1 MLIKRIITNLATLRM
16 HSVKLSVSG
25 SGSIYASLK
34 PLSRFGRRLGIVWL
48 GVVASTTFLSATD
61 VALPAAFPGTWS
73 TVGRVAPQNTS
84 DSVTLQDGFIAS
96 KETWGDCEFTFHARA
111 PQEAGQVQIW
121 AGLRG
126 RDRDSRYI
134 FGLRGGNN
142 NDVYLARYAPDGNDE
157 FLGVA
162 PLDFKPAPGTWYTLR
177 AVAQGNRF
185 QIYVNDEP
193 LPRINVV
200 DEKPLWEK
208 GSVSLG
214 GGWLPVE
221 FRDVSVK
228 EVTAPPPTVT
238 QVWQPPGFDREA
250 RRAQERAAYQ
260 PVHLD
265 RLGPDRTEVSLD
277 GKWLFSP
284 EQELGAGTQPLGSDY
299 DDSKWHVIDVPAF
312 WTPSLSWLYGE
323 TGFKLGTGVASSKG
337 ISDKFYE
344 AEQERLDN
352 YTFNWKQTKSA
363 WYRHEVDL
371 PAEIPGHHVELDFDA
386 IAKIAQVWVNGVE
399 VGTHTGMFGEL
410 KCDLTHA
417 VRPGKNVIAVHVVG
431 IPQKAA
437 DDQVVGVAV
446 TMEVTS
452 AMLNSLP
459 HGMLRDDASG
469 IWQPVKLVITKPL
482 AVNDV
487 YIRPRLDG
495 AEFDVELRNDDALPQ
510 EAEIGYDIRS
520 AQDGAVLDAS
530 TQTREVSV
538 PPGGTQTVTLSTP
551 SLNPKLWTPAEPNL
565 YHLEI
570 QVGSGSAIVDRTST
584 EFGFRTF
591 AADHGRFLLNG
602 KPYWL
607 RGADHFPNSLR
618 PNDEE
623 LARKFIQL
631 AHDGNVRMTRSH
643 AVPMSET
650 WLKAADEIGLG
661 VSYEGTWPWL
671 MLKGEPPD
679 EKLLKVW
686 KDEFASLIHRYRNHP
701 SILIWTVNNEM
712 KFPIFD
718 QHDPVLLKKKWTI
731 LDDMIKTVR
740 NIDPTRV
747 IVADSSYSRRGV
759 GSEYEQFIKPNG
771 FDDGDADDVHAYYGW
786 YDPSF
791 FHFFKGE
798 FGSRAWP
805 DRPLISQE
813 MSTGY
818 SRNDDGHPVRA
829 YLFNHYTPQA
839 LVGDEAYENRDPSLF
854 LQRQAFMTKELAEAL
869 RRADRQDC
877 AGILHFAYI
886 SWFQDAW
893 NAGTIKPFETYYALQ
908 SALQPVLV
916 SAELYGRHFYAG
928 STIRR
933 RVCVVNDAED
943 CSDLP
948 ATSLNWEIQAGGKT
962 LAQGTVPVPPTAYYS
977 NQWLDVD
984 FTMPKAL
991 PAPRA
996 DAQLLLDLQAGGK
1009 SISKNSYDITVTTEE
1024 WTAEDLPG
1032 QAGEISVFDPAH
1044 DSNRM
1049 WQGLPVSEITSLDTL
1064 RSGSPR
1070 VLIVFH
1076 ASDVLGETQKAAE
1089 LKQYVQ
1095 DGGKVLLLGAGAQ
1108 LPLLFPE
1115 QIAGYRPTNS
1125 GEVVTMHRAESPVFD
1140 GLEPLDMSWFELG
1153 ASHLPMA
1160 CHGIYRIERGR
1171 EDVADLANHC
1181 DIHGYLKKP
1190 DDLDTLSGSPIV
1202 EINIGQGT
1210 VLASEMALEAGPEDP
1225 LARRL
1230 LCNMIGSLLR

>member
-1 MLIKRIITNLATLRM
+1 MDLVMTGPALKFVGCLRLAL
-16 HSVKLSVSG
+16 
-25 SGSIYASLK
+25 
-34 PLSRFGRRLGIVWL
+34 LGFI
-48 GVVASTTFLSATD
+48 ASTTFLSAAD
-61 VALPAAFPGTWS
+61 VALPSAFPGTWS
-73 TVGRVAPQNTS
+73 TVGRVTPQNTS
-84 DSVTLQDGFIAS
+84 DSVTLQDGFVTS
-96 KETWGDCEFTFHARA
+96 KETWGDCEFTFRARA
-111 PQEAGQVQIW
+111 PQEASQVQIW

-162 PLDFKPAPGTWYTLR
+162 PLDFKPVPGTWYTLR
-177 AVAQGNRF
+177 AVVRENRF
-185 QIYVNDEP
+185 QIYVNDES

-200 DEKPLWEK
+200 DPKPLWDK
-208 GSVSLG
+208 GTVSLG

-228 EVTAPPPTVT
+228 EATASGPVTT

-260 PVHLD
+260 PVHVD
-265 RLGPDRTEVSLD
+265 QLGPDRTEIPLD

-284 EQELGAGTQPLGSDY
+284 DQELDAGTQPLGVDY
-299 DDSKWHVIDVPAF
+299 DDNKWHVIDVPAF

-323 TGFKLGTGVASSKG
+323 DGFQLGPGLPSSKG
-337 ISDKFYE
+337 ISDKYYE
-344 AEQERLDN
+344 AEQNRLAN
-352 YTFNWKQTKSA
+352 YTFDWKQTKSA
-363 WYRHEVDL
+363 WYRHEIDF
-371 PAEIPGHHVELDFDA
+371 PAEMVDHHVELDFDA
-386 IAKIAQVWVNGVE
+386 IAKISEVWVNGVE
-399 VGTHTGMFGEL
+399 VGSHTGMFGEL

-417 VRPGKNVIAVHVVG
+417 VRPGKNVIAVHVIG
-431 IPQKAA
+431 IPPKNG
-437 DDQVVGVAV
+437 DDSVVGVAV

-469 IWQPVKLVITKPL
+469 IWQPVKLVITKPV

-495 AEFDVELRNDDALPQ
+495 ADFDVEVRNDDALTQ
-510 EAEIGYDIRS
+510 DAEVGYTIRS
-520 AQDGAVLDAS
+520 AQDNSVLYTS
-530 TQTREVSV
+530 TQQQDVSV
-538 PPGGTQTVTLSTP
+538 PQGGTQTVTISTP
-551 SLNPKLWTPAEPNL
+551 QLSPKLWTPAEPNL

-570 QVGSGSAIVDRTST
+570 QVGLGRAVVDRTST

-591 AADHGRFLLNG
+591 VTDHGRFLLNG

-607 RGADHFPNSLR
+607 RGADHFPNSLQ
-618 PNDEE
+618 PNNDE

-686 KDEFASLIHRYRNHP
+686 KDEFSSLIHKYRNHP

-718 QHDPVLLKKKWTI
+718 QKDPDLLKKKWTI
-731 LDDMIKTVR
+731 LDDMIKTMR
-740 NIDPTRV
+740 RIDSTRL
-747 IVADSSYSRRGV
+747 IVADSSYTRHGV
-759 GSEYEQFIKPNG
+759 GNEYAQFIKPNG
-771 FDDGDADDVHAYYGW
+771 FDDGDIDDLHAYYGW
-786 YDPSF
+786 YEPSF

-798 FGSRAWP
+798 LGSHAWP

-818 SRNDDGHPVRA
+818 PRNDDGHPVRA
-829 YLFNHYTPQA
+829 YLFNHHTPQA
-839 LVGDEAYENRDPSLF
+839 LVGDEAYENRDPSFF
-854 LQRQAFMTKELAEAL
+854 LQRQAFITKELAEAL

-877 AGILHFAYI
+877 AGILHFAYL

-928 STIRR
+928 GTVRR

-943 CSDLP
+943 GSDLP
-948 ATSLNWEIQAGGKT
+948 ATSLNWEIHAGDKI
-962 LAQGTVPVPPTAYYS
+962 LAQGTAQVPPTPYYS

-984 FTMPKAL
+984 FSMPETL
-991 PAPRA
+991 PTPRV
-996 DAQLLLDLQAGGK
+996 DAQLVLDLQAGGK
-1009 SISKNSYDITVTTEE
+1009 SVSKNSYDITVATQKWATG
-1024 WTAEDLPG
+1024 DLPA
-1032 QAGEISVFDPAH
+1032 QAGEIAVFDPH
-1044 DSNRM
+1044 NSDQM

-1064 RSGSPR
+1064 RSGSPQ

-1076 ASDVLGETQKAAE
+1076 ASDALGDTQRASE
-1089 LKQYVQ
+1089 LKRYVQ

-1108 LPLLFPE
+1108 LPLLFPD
-1115 QIAGYRPTNS
+1115 QIAGYRPTGS

-1153 ASHLPMA
+1153 PGHLPTA
-1160 CHGIYRIERGR
+1160 CYGTYRIDRGR
-1171 EDVADLANHC
+1171 EDVTELADHC
-1181 DIHGYLKKP
+1181 DIHGYLKMP
-1190 DDLDTLSGSPIV
+1190 NDADTISGSPLV
-1202 EINIGQGT
+1202 EINVGQGR

-1225 LARRL
+1225 IARRL